1 MTRVESVE
9 AVHTHTHTHTSNF
22 TKQNKGEKAFIN
34 NEQNWGRLNL

>member
-1 MTRVESVE
+1 MTKLENVG
-9 AVHTHTHTHTSNF
+9 AVHTHTHTSNF

>member
-1 MTRVESVE
+1 MTKLENVE

-22 TKQNKGEKAFIN
+22 IEQNKGEKAFIN